1 MFPANAYV
9 VRLASERGADADAVR
24 RLAELDGAGHPLIE
38 PVLIGEIDGR
48 PAAAISLTDGRVVA
62 DPFQATSHL
71 TPIMRLRADAL
82 KAYRHA
88 PSLRVRLLA
97 GLRVRRIVPVAT

>member
-9 VRLASERGADADAVR
+9 VRLASERDATAVR
-24 RLAELDGAGHPLIE
+24 QLAEIDGASHPLIE

-48 PAAAISLTDGRVVA
+48 PAAAISLTDGRIVA

-71 TPIMRLRADAL
+71 RPILRLRADAL
-82 KAYRHA
+82 RAYSHA

-97 GLRVRRIVPVAT
+97 GLRVRRIVHPVAT

>member
-9 VRLASERGADADAVR
+9 VRLASERDDETVR
-24 RLAELDGAGHPLIE
+24 QLAELDGASHPLIE
-38 PVLIGEIDGR
+38 PVLIGEIHGR

-82 KAYRHA
+82 KAYSRA
-88 PSLRVRLLA
+88 PSLRVRLLE
-97 GLRVRRIVPVAT
+97 GLRVRRIVQPAAT

>member
-9 VRLASERGADADAVR
+9 VRLASERDAETVR
-24 RLAELDGAGHPLIE
+24 QLAELDSASYPLIE
-38 PVLIGEIDGR
+38 PVLIGEIHGR

-82 KAYRHA
+82 KAYSHA
-88 PSLRVRLLA
+88 PSLRVRLLE
-97 GLRVRRIVPVAT
+97 GLRVRRIVPAAT

>member
-1 MFPANAYV
+1 MFPANAYL
-9 VRLASERGADADAVR
+9 VRLASERDAQAVR
-24 RLAELDGAGHPLIE
+24 ELAELDGSRPLIE
-38 PVLIGEIDGR
+38 PVLIGEIQGR

-71 TPIMRLRADAL
+71 TPILRLRADAL
-82 KAYRHA
+82 RAFSHA

-97 GLRVRRIVPVAT
+97 GLKVRRIVHPVAT

>member
-9 VRLASERGADADAVR
+9 VRLASERDAAAVR
-24 RLAELDGAGHPLIE
+24 ELAELDGAHPLIE
-38 PVLIGEIDGR
+38 PVLIGEIHGR

-71 TPIMRLRADAL
+71 TPILRLRADAL
-82 KAYRHA
+82 RAYSHA

-97 GLRVRRIVPVAT
+97 GLQVRRIVHPVAT